1 MKDYVEIMYNKG
13 RQQTNYPLKFG
24 EYLFDR
30 FGFEKGQKF
39 LEIGCGN
46 GDFLRVF
53 KEIGLDCKGVD
64 ISEYSVNT
72 LKELDVKKCD
82 ISKDK
87 LPYDDETFDIV
98 YHKSLIEHLVD
109 PLNLMSESI
118 RVLKSGGKIVILTPD
133 WKSQMSTFYDD
144 FTHVKPYTKFSVERL
159 LDLYGFENIMTEK
172 FYQLPVLWKY
182 KFLRIF
188 GMLLRAFCSVEMA
201 RKMGRARWMV
211 ELMVMGVAN
220 KKGVK

>member
-1 MKDYVEIMYNKG
+1 MYNKG

-98 YHKSLIEHLVD
+98 YHKSLIEHLVN
-109 PLNLMSESI
+109 PSNLMSESI
-118 RVLKSGGKIVILTPD
+118 RVLRSGGKIVILTPD
-133 WKSQMSTFYDD
+133 WKSQINTFYDD
-144 FTHVKPYTKFSVERL
+144 FTHVKPYTKDSVERL
-159 LDLYGFENIMTEK
+159 LDLCGFENIMTEK

-188 GMLLRAFCSVEMA
+188 GTLLQAFCSVEMA
-201 RKMGRARWMV
+201 RRMGRVRWMV
-211 ELMVMGVAN
+211 ELMILGTAN
-220 KKGVK
+220 KKEVK

>member
-24 EYLFDR
+24 KYLFDR

-72 LKELDVKKCD
+72 LKELDVKKFVA
-82 ISKDK
+82 ITAHVSRKN
-87 LPYDDETFDIV
+87 V
-98 YHKSLIEHLVD
+98 V
-109 PLNLMSESI
+109 
-118 RVLKSGGKIVILTPD
+118 RVLEEVKILANETIEKKT
-133 WKSQMSTFYDD
+133 SQFGYDNAEDLAD
-144 FTHVKPYTKFSVERL
+144 FYTKLLLSAGHASHAEHSLGAALGACDMKKVEIMNAL
-159 LDLYGFENIMTEK
+159 LEKNFEK
-172 FYQLPVLWKY
+172 AL
-182 KFLRIF
+182 
-188 GMLLRAFCSVEMA
+188 
-201 RKMGRARWMV
+201 
-211 ELMVMGVAN
+211 
-220 KKGVK
+220 KKWPAI

>member
-24 EYLFDR
+24 KYLFDR

-109 PLNLMSESI
+109 PSNLMSESI

-144 FTHVKPYTKFSVERL
+144 FTHVKPYTKSSVERL
-159 LDLYGFENIMTEK
+159 LDLYGFEKIVCEK
-172 FYQLPVLWKY
+172 FYQLPILWKF

-188 GMLLRAFCSVEMA
+188 GTLLQVCCSVEMA
-201 RKMGRARWMV
+201 RKMGRARWIV
-211 ELMVMGVAN
+211 ELMVLGTAN